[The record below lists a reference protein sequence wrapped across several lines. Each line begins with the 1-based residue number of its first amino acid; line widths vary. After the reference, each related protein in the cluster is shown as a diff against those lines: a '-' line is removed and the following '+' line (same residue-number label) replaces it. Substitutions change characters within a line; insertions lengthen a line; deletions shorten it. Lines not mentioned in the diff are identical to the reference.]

1 MRVYNSFKEID
12 RDLKYLKLKK
22 QIGAQTVKLNY
33 AQTKESISP
42 VAIVSST
49 LGSIAK
55 KVLFLKVFNKIIG
68 RK

>member
-42 VAIVSST
+42 VTIVSST